1 MYIVGEKVNL
11 QMKEIQTI
19 TKKLRKIYDSFALVI
34 NNGGFINARS
44 AKAYTMMTL
53 IQELQNKVQPYS
65 KSCASLLNDI
75 HNNFFFPNP
84 IGVDAFRFGKLEA
97 VLTYLESSDFV
108 CDFAK
113 YLDTPWEDI
122 NFSIRKLLED
132 SANASDRLSY
142 NQVGVLGREIYI
154 MLAKKVYRPEM
165 DTCEDG
171 KKIGP
176 ADAKGMISSYIKYTL
191 KGTSY
196 EDLRSYADK
205 AIKFA
210 EHVTHSKTEDKASME
225 ILVTAVIALV
235 SLISIVYKSSS
246 K

>member
-1 MYIVGEKVNL
+1 
-11 QMKEIQTI
+11 MKEIQTI
-19 TKKLRKIYDSFALVI
+19 TKKLIKFYDSLAQVI
-34 NNGGFINARS
+34 NSGGFVNVRPD
-44 AKAYTMMTL
+44 KANTVRTL
-53 IQELQNKVQPYS
+53 IQELQNKVRPYS
-65 KSCASLLNDI
+65 KSCALMLDDI
-75 HNNFFFPNP
+75 QNNLFVPNSNRI
-84 IGVDAFRFGKLEA
+84 IGINSFRFGKLEA

-132 SANASDRLSY
+132 SANAFDRLSY
-142 NQVGVLGREIYI
+142 NQVGVLCREIYI
-154 MLAKKVYRPEM
+154 MLAKKVYRLEM
-165 DTCEDG
+165 DTCEGG

-210 EHVTHSKTEDKASME
+210 KHVTHSKTEDKASME

>member
-1 MYIVGEKVNL
+1 M
-11 QMKEIQTI
+11 QMKEIQAI
-19 TKKLRKIYDSFALVI
+19 TKKLRNFYDSLAQEI
-34 NNGGFINARS
+34 NSGRFVNVGS
-44 AKAYTMMTL
+44 DTAYTVKMR
-53 IQELQNKVQPYS
+53 IQDLKMKVQPYS
-65 KSCASLLNDI
+65 KSSAFLLDDI
-75 HNNFFFPNP
+75 QNRLFAPNYNGT
-84 IGVDAFRFGKLEA
+84 IGINPYRFGKLEA
-97 VLTYLESSDFV
+97 VLIYLESADFV

-122 NFSIRKLLED
+122 NQSIRKLLED
-132 SANASDRLSY
+132 SSNASDRLSY

-165 DTCEDG
+165 DIGEGD

-176 ADAKGMISSYIKYTL
+176 ADAKGMISSYIKYVL
-191 KGTSY
+191 KGKSY
-196 EDLRSYADK
+196 EDLRNYSDK

-210 EHVTHSKTEDKASME
+210 EHVTHNKTEDKASME

-235 SLISIVYKSSS
+235 SFISIVYKGNS

>member
-1 MYIVGEKVNL
+1 
-11 QMKEIQTI
+11 MKEIQTI
-19 TKKLRKIYDSFALVI
+19 TKKLIKFYDSLAQVI
-34 NNGGFINARS
+34 NSGGFVNVRPD
-44 AKAYTMMTL
+44 KANTVRTL
-53 IQELQNKVQPYS
+53 IQELQNKVRRYS
-65 KSCASLLNDI
+65 KSCALMLDDI
-75 HNNFFFPNP
+75 QNNLFVPNSNRI
-84 IGVDAFRFGKLEA
+84 IGINSFRFGKLEA

-108 CDFAK
+108 CDFAR

-122 NFSIRKLLED
+122 NHSIRKLLED

-165 DTCEDG
+165 DTCEGG

-176 ADAKGMISSYIKYTL
+176 ADAKGMISSYIKYML

-196 EDLRSYADK
+196 EDLRNYADK

-210 EHVTHSKTEDKASME
+210 EHVTHNKTEDKVSME
-225 ILVTAVIALV
+225 TLVTAVIALV
-235 SLISIVYKSSS
+235 SLISIIYKSSNR
-246 K
+246 

>member
-1 MYIVGEKVNL
+1 M

-19 TKKLRKIYDSFALVI
+19 TKKLRKFYDSLAQVI
-34 NNGGFINARS
+34 NSGGFVNVRPD
-44 AKAYTMMTL
+44 KANTVRTL
-53 IQELQNKVQPYS
+53 IKELQYKVRPYS
-65 KSCASLLNDI
+65 KSCALMLDDI
-75 HNNFFFPNP
+75 QNNLFVPNP
-84 IGVDAFRFGKLEA
+84 NRIIGINAFRFGKLEA

-165 DTCEDG
+165 DTCEGG

-210 EHVTHSKTEDKASME
+210 EHVTHNKTEDKVSME
-225 ILVTAVIALV
+225 TLVTAVIALV

-246 K
+246 

>member
-1 MYIVGEKVNL
+1 M
-11 QMKEIQTI
+11 
-19 TKKLRKIYDSFALVI
+19 RPD
-34 NNGGFINARS
+34 
-44 AKAYTMMTL
+44 KANTVRTL
-53 IQELQNKVQPYS
+53 IQELQNKVRPYS
-65 KSCASLLNDI
+65 KSCALMLDDI
-75 HNNFFFPNP
+75 QNNLFVPNP
-84 IGVDAFRFGKLEA
+84 NRIIGINSFRFGKLEA

-108 CDFAK
+108 CDFAR

-122 NFSIRKLLED
+122 NYSIRKLLED

-165 DTCEDG
+165 DTCEGG

-176 ADAKGMISSYIKYTL
+176 ADAKGMISSYIKYVL

-196 EDLRSYADK
+196 EDLRNYADK

-210 EHVTHSKTEDKASME
+210 EHVTHNKTEDKVSME
-225 ILVTAVIALV
+225 TLVTAVIALV
-235 SLISIVYKSSS
+235 SRISIVYKSSS